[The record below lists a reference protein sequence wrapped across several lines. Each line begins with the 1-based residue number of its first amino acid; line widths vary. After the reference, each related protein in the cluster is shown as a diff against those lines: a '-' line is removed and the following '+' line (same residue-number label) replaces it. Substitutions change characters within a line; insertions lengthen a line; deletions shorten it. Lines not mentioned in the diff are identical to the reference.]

1 MSALFNIVLP
11 VFLIIG
17 AGYVTTRMRLL
28 KMSAVEGLLS
38 FTQNFAF
45 PCLLFRAISTFDI
58 GAQFHAPL
66 LISFYTAAIICFV
79 LGLVGA
85 RLLGR
90 DAQDSVV
97 IGFCCLFSNSMMLG
111 VPITERAFGPDA
123 LGANFAIIS
132 VHAPICYVIGIVSME
147 YVRAGGTGLPVL
159 SLIRRIIR
167 QILSNPLVVAL
178 FLGFI
183 VNLTHLYIPAP
194 VAEALDMIARAALP
208 SALFAVGGVLVQYKL
223 EGDWRLIGM
232 ICLITLMVHPALTWI
247 FGSLGGLDRDAFRS
261 AVLTAS
267 VAPGINTY
275 VFANLYD
282 RGKRSAASSLLIATG
297 VCLFT
302 VWFWLSVLP

>member
-28 KMSAVEGLLS
+28 GMSAVEGVLS

-58 GAQFHAPL
+58 GEQFHAPL
-66 LISFYTAAIICFV
+66 LLSFYAAATICFV

-111 VPITERAFGPDA
+111 VPITERAFGPGA

-132 VHAPICYVIGIVSME
+132 VHAPYCYVIGIVAME
-147 YVRAGGTGLPVL
+147 YVRAGGTGLPVFA
-159 SLIRRIIR
+159 LIRRIVR
-167 QILSNPLVVAL
+167 QILSNPLVIAL
-178 FLGFI
+178 ILGFV
-183 VNLTHLYIPAP
+183 VNLTHLAIPGP
-194 VAEALDMIARAALP
+194 VIEALDMIARAALP

-232 ICLITLMVHPALTWI
+232 ICLITLLVHPALTWV